1 MAPSSRASGGSVAV
15 FFDDGLA
22 VTDVGLGV
30 EQARDA
36 LYVRLE
42 GDEFRK
48 VLGQYLHRLED
59 ADGVG
64 DKGRERAQ
72 AQDPIQ
78 AHVPAAVEHDGHG
91 QRGAEEDEG
100 DVHGA
105 ELCGL
110 HARVPRL
117 TGERAE
123 L

>member
-1 MAPSSRASGGSVAV
+1 MEGVAV

-22 VTDVGLGV
+22 VADVGLGV

-117 TGERAE
+117 AGERAE